1 MLKLRELEI
10 FYAIMRGGSITEAA
24 RLLGISQPAV
34 STALRYAED
43 QLGMPLFR
51 RAHGRIEPTPEALS
65 LLPEVETLF
74 QKFESIRRY
83 AEDLREAQ
91 SGLLS
96 MASTP
101 SLSYSYLAPA
111 VKRFREQHPNV
122 RVVMNI
128 TNSRRVVE
136 LANTSQIDIGVI
148 ASPFNAPEL
157 TAEDLT
163 VSELRILV
171 HKDHP
176 LARQSVIRPQDL
188 KRYSL
193 ITNTHHSIYD
203 AVQATF
209 RSCKVDLNVAIAVN
223 HHVTTC
229 LLLDTTTTV
238 ALVDPWMPVDVF
250 PDLVQRDF
258 VPRIETS
265 ARVVWS
271 AARPMSRTAQVF
283 VEELRGGIA
292 LEHDDLRLRGRSGSP
307 KSGAV

>member
-1 MLKLRELEI
+1 MKLRELEI
-10 FYAIMRGGSITEAA
+10 FHAIMRGGSITEAA

-74 QKFESIRRY
+74 QKFDAIRRY
-83 AEDLREAQ
+83 AEDLRDAQ

-111 VKRFREQHPNV
+111 VNRFRELHPNV
-122 RVVMNI
+122 RLVMNI

-136 LANTSQIDIGVI
+136 LANSSQIDIGVI

-157 TAEDLT
+157 TIEDLT

-171 HKDHP
+171 HKSHP
-176 LARQSVIRPQDL
+176 LAHQRVIRPQDL
-188 KRYSL
+188 KPYPL

-209 RSCKVDLNVAIAVN
+209 RRSKVDLNVAIALN

-229 LLLDTTTTV
+229 LLLEKGNTV
-238 ALVDPWMPVDVF
+238 ALVDPWMPVDIF
-250 PDLVQRDF
+250 PELVQRQF
-258 VPRIETS
+258 VPRIETR

-271 AARPMSRTAQVF
+271 AARPMSRTAKAF
-283 VEELRGGIA
+283 VAEMRKAVAQKVESSSA
-292 LEHDDLRLRGRSGSP
+292 ARSS
-307 KSGAV
+307 SRA